1 MQLKIALLQLAI
13 GASVLVQA
21 VKLVPV
27 PNEAPY
33 THANIEGLYKTPNQI
48 QNDTVIQMLDVL
60 DKYGLTKVT
69 QQEIFLSEE

>member
-13 GASVLVQA
+13 G
-21 VKLVPV
+21 